1 MKLTKFTIKN
11 FRSITDG
18 GEINLKDQS
27 VLVGKNNEGKTTV
40 LLALKLAMDTL
51 KFHGLSYKSL
61 GSVRFK
67 QRNNYDWYRDFPIS
81 LQNKP
86 RAKNTLFIL
95 NFELN
100 EDERLDFYKV
110 IRSRI
115 NGDLCIQISFD
126 QNNVGEILVPKR
138 GSSSLSEKSEKIAK
152 YIAEKIQFTYIP
164 AVRTEQEALDVIN
177 EMVEEELAKLESD
190 EDFKQALAVIEN
202 LQKPVLDKV
211 ANTIKDSLHK
221 FLPNI
226 KSVQLRIS
234 DSARR
239 YRLRKDYVIEVDD
252 GDQTDIKY
260 KGDGV
265 KSLAAIGLL
274 KDRNRIHN
282 GASIIAIEEPESHL
296 HPSAMH
302 SLKVAV
308 EELSIVNQL
317 VISTHNP
324 VFVDRDELS
333 NNILVSNNKVKSVKK
348 IQEIRD
354 CLGVRTSDNLE
365 HARKVIIVEGECD
378 SIIIKKLITERSQ
391 KLSKIMKDGDLII
404 KFLGGVSKLNYELKH
419 YQDMLCSC
427 FVIVDNDE
435 ASKSIIPKL
444 LDSTELNNN
453 SYSYLMAKGKKET
466 EIENLFKIKFYSN
479 KVDEEFGID
488 LKNTKFSKDNSKWS
502 TALKSVLE
510 AQGKVVTDSILTT
523 LKKHI
528 TAQVSQY
535 GVYENIYDCNH
546 EYIDNLILQLER
558 KFIK

>member
-40 LLALKLAMDTL
+40 LLALRLAMDTL
-51 KFHGLSYKSL
+51 RFHGRSFKSV

-67 QRNNYDWYRDFPIS
+67 PRNDYDWYRDFPIS

-100 EDERLDFYKV
+100 EDERLDFHKV
-110 IRSRI
+110 IKSKI
-115 NGDLCIQISFD
+115 NSDLCIQISFD
-126 QNNVGEILVPKR
+126 QNNIGKILVPKR
-138 GSSSLSEKSEKIAK
+138 GSSSLSEKSERIAK

-190 EDFKQALAVIEN
+190 EEFKKALAVIES

-211 ANTIKDSLHK
+211 ANTIKNSLHK

-226 KSVQLRIS
+226 ESVQLRIS

-239 YRLRKDYVIEVDD
+239 YRLRKDYVIEIDD
-252 GDQTDIKY
+252 GDKTDIKY

-274 KDRNRIHN
+274 KDRNKIHN

-308 EELSIVNQL
+308 EELSLVNQL

-378 SIIIKKLITERSQ
+378 SIILKKLIIERSP
-391 KLSKIMKDGDLII
+391 KLSKLIKDSDLII
-404 KFLGGVSKLNYELKH
+404 KFLGGIGKLSYEIKH

-435 ASKSIIPKL
+435 ASKLIVPKL
-444 LDSTELNNN
+444 LESTELNND
-453 SYSYLMAKGKKET
+453 SYSYLVAKGKKET
-466 EIENLFKIKFYSN
+466 EIENLFKIEIYSN
-479 KVDEEFGID
+479 KIDAEFGID
-488 LKNTKFSKDNSKWS
+488 FKNTKFGKDTSKWS
-502 TALKSVLE
+502 TALKNVLE
-510 AQGKVVTDSILTT
+510 AQGKVLSDSVLNV

-528 TAQVSQY
+528 ATQVSQH
-535 GVYENIYDCNH
+535 GVYENIHDCNH
-546 EYIDNLILQLER
+546 EYVDNLIIQLER